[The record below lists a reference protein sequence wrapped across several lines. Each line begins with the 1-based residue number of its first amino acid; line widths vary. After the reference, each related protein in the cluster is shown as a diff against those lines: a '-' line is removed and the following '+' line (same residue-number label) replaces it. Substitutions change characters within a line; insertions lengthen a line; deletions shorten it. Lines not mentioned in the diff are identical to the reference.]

1 MAKGNWNPNVIKP
14 RARCR
19 LCGGVILVKRG
30 DVFVRLDGINP
41 AHKSCAD
48 NRGRKY
54 TVGMDI
60 HPAYMASG
68 LTQRALDVGYCACPP
83 SVPRYD
89 AGDGW
94 KCHWCHRPRK

>member
-14 RARCR
+14 RVRCR

-48 NRGRKY
+48 NHGKKY

-60 HPAYMASG
+60 HPTYMASG
-68 LTQRALDVGYCACPP
+68 LTPRVPDAAKP
-83 SVPRYD
+83 SDEFDRIPDYLNELSRRS
-89 AGDGW
+89 G
-94 KCHWCHRPRK
+94 